1 MRFDLSSHKGRR
13 HARAVAQVADARDAG
28 ELAGAASGGVRRD
41 WEARKGGLLYAGLR
55 AKMLAHPALAAELSK
70 AKGPLAPPTECAE
83 GEGTLLRDALERLR
97 EELRIMGGER
107 PALSDK
113 EYTALKD
120 TTGALPGGTYE
131 LQTYDPTLP
140 ADWEDNQHPMRAMP
154 LVNVL
159 RTSLWTTVPNFFGA
173 QPAPAADEY
182 NLSASAER
190 CSYFVSHAWKE
201 PEKNN
206 AKKVSMMRLFL
217 CVQPLVAHLLVSFL
231 LIAAFLL
238 PLGLAVGAE
247 VNPRDAD
254 GHAALW
260 SGPLPA
266 HLFSLLALGML
277 FSLLLW
283 IGLAQYSIVPSRLSP
298 WALSSTTL
306 WLDKC
311 CIDQAVGKP
320 KIEKGKII
328 GAGTSSFKRYL
339 GQCDG
344 MIAFVSAAYFSRLW
358 CATRPPRVV
367 RPCQAAAPPLASR
380 GSAPPPATPL
390 SAPASH
396 CLAIH
401 ALPRT
406 PNTRCVYEL
415 ATFSKIQGD
424 AVHQKLLLFSLEW
437 PNFSLR
443 HSSALSE
450 CEREWF
456 TSFSCLKVD
465 CFKPEDRATV
475 MAEIRESWGSEEA
488 FDSYVQSE
496 LPRIMEESKRRYA
509 RQLLTVALRTLE
521 NTFGG

>member
-13 HARAVAQVADARDAG
+13 HARAVAQVADARAAG
-28 ELAGAASGGVRRD
+28 ELADAASGGVRRD

-182 NLSASAER
+182 NLSVSAER

-254 GHAALW
+254 GHAVLW

-266 HLFSLLALGML
+266 YLFSLLTLGML

-283 IGLAQYSIVPSRLSP
+283 IVLAQCNIVPSHLSP

-311 CIDQAVGKP
+311 CMDQSTPATV
-320 KIEKGKII
+320 
-328 GAGTSSFKRYL
+328 TSGVNSFKRFL

-344 MIAFVSAAYFSRLW
+344 MMAFVSTDYFTRLW
-358 CATRPPRVV
+358 CAARPRPMCLV
-367 RPCQAAAPPLASR
+367 REAAVLPARLAAPCHTPRRSPQHTSPPLPR
-380 GSAPPPATPL
+380 NAPPHASPR
-390 SAPASH
+390 APKH
-396 CLAIH
+396 
-401 ALPRT
+401 
-406 PNTRCVYEL
+406 
-415 ATFSKIQGD
+415 
-424 AVHQKLLLFSLEW
+424 
-437 PNFSLR
+437 
-443 HSSALSE
+443 
-450 CEREWF
+450 
-456 TSFSCLKVD
+456 
-465 CFKPEDRATV
+465 
-475 MAEIRESWGSEEA
+475 
-488 FDSYVQSE
+488 
-496 LPRIMEESKRRYA
+496 
-509 RQLLTVALRTLE
+509 
-521 NTFGG
+521 

>member
-1 MRFDLSSHKGRR
+1 MRFDLSSRKGRR
-13 HARAVAQVADARDAG
+13 HARAVAQVADARAAG
-28 ELAGAASGGVRRD
+28 ELADAASGGVRRD

-83 GEGTLLRDALERLR
+83 GEGALLRDALERLR

-182 NLSASAER
+182 NLSVSAER

-367 RPCQAAAPPLASR
+367 RPCRAAAPPPVVCPREAVRRLLPHPC
-380 GSAPPPATPL
+380 PP
-390 SAPASH
+390 
-396 CLAIH
+396 
-401 ALPRT
+401 LPRT
-406 PNTRCVYEL
+406 ASPYTPYHARQTPGACMSSRPSPRSKAMRC
-415 ATFSKIQGD
+415 I
-424 AVHQKLLLFSLEW
+424 
-437 PNFSLR
+437 R
-443 HSSALSE
+443 SS
-450 CEREWF
+450 
-456 TSFSCLKVD
+456 SFSRSNGPS
-465 CFKPEDRATV
+465 FRSAARARCRS
-475 MAEIRESWGSEEA
+475 ASASG
-488 FDSYVQSE
+488 
-496 LPRIMEESKRRYA
+496 
-509 RQLLTVALRTLE
+509 LRPSRASR
-521 NTFGG
+521 